1 MGTIFVDNLE
11 PQSGTSLTLGASGD
25 TVSLTSG
32 AKTSGFGKVGQV
44 VNSSTDFNQ
53 VISTTSNTD
62 LNSASG
68 VVWETSITP
77 SSTSAKI
84 LISGC
89 ISLNSYY
96 NGNAEGRS
104 SLFIFQKIG
113 SNSYTQLKDYNELIG
128 SYDYGNSGIW
138 NAQVCPIS
146 SLISPSTTSA
156 VTIKFQGK
164 CNNASATQVFNTG
177 SSDSQIT
184 LMEILD

>member
-1 MGTIFVDNLE
+1 MTSKLKVNVISDGGDNNLITSNG
-11 PQSGTSLTLGASGD
+11 SGVITSS
-25 TVSLTSG
+25 
-32 AKTSGFGKVGQV
+32 KFKIGQV
-44 VNSSTDFNQ
+44 INSSTDFNQ

-68 VVWETSITP
+68 VVWETSLTP
-77 SSTSAKI
+77 TSTSSKI
-84 LISGC
+84 LITGA

-96 NGNAEGRS
+96 SGNAEGRS

-128 SYDYGNSGIW
+128 VYDYGNSGVW
-138 NAQVCPIS
+138 GPQVCPIS

-164 CNNASATQVFNTG
+164 CNNASAQQVFNTG

-184 LMEILD
+184 LMEVLP